1 MGVFLQDGRCGVKHG
16 SPFIKSIKII
26 FSKLKC
32 DFRFFGGNLKID
44 NCDDSAM
51 LALTIIKLV

>member
-1 MGVFLQDGRCGVKHG
+1 M
-16 SPFIKSIKII
+16 KSIKII

-51 LALTIIKLV
+51 LALTII

>member
-51 LALTIIKLV
+51 LALTII